1 MAATFTWDIS
11 QVDRQVS
18 SGLITNI
25 HWRLSAVKT
34 INGTEYT
41 ADCYGSKGVSGDPS
55 SSDFIAYDSVTKDNA
70 IAWVKAALDADEDE
84 DSAAD
89 KEAGLQG
96 QINKK
101 ATPVDASGVPW

>member
-1 MAATFTWDIS
+1 MAATFTWDIP

-25 HWRLSAVKT
+25 HWRLTAVET
-34 INGTEYT
+34 ISGTEYKVY
-41 ADCYGSKGVSGDPS
+41 CYGSKGVSGDPS
-55 SSDFIAYDSVTKDNA
+55 EEGFIAYDSVTKDNA

>member
-1 MAATFTWDIS
+1 MAATFTWDIP

-25 HWRLSAVKT
+25 HWRLTAVET
-34 INGTEYT
+34 ISGTEYR
-41 ADCYGSKGVSGDPS
+41 AECYGTKGVSGDPS
-55 SSDFIAYDSVTKDNA
+55 SSDFIAYADVTKENA

>member
-1 MAATFTWDIS
+1 MAATFTWNIP

-25 HWRLSAVKT
+25 HWRLLAVET
-34 INGTEYT
+34 INGTEYR
-41 ADCYGSKGVSGDPS
+41 AECYGSKGVSGDPS
-55 SSDFIAYDSVTKDNA
+55 SSDFIAYDSVTKENA
-70 IAWVKAALDADEDE
+70 IAWVKAALDAYEDE

-89 KEAGLQG
+89 KEASLQG

-101 ATPVDASGVPW
+101 ASPVQASGTPW